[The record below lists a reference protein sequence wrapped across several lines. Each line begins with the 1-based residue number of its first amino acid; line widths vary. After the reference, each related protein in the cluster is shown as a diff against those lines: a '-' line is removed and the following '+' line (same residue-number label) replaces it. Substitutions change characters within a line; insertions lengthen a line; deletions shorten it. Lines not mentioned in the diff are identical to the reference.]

1 MKINKDLIY
10 GFLVTVLIS
19 AFAYSVGNIF
29 KENSE
34 KQVSEI
40 RKIQEV
46 QKQER
51 KSAEEREKAAN
62 YKRDSALTVLERQT
76 GEIHLINQNFSNLN
90 FNILSMRTLYDK
102 NFTDLKKLQNEK
114 DHISN
119 ASLSEQFDFLS
130 KYRYQEYSGG
140 TNP

>member
-34 KQVSEI
+34 KQVTEI
-40 RKIQEV
+40 KKIQEA

-51 KSAEEREKAAN
+51 DKAEIRERTAN
-62 YKRDSALTVLERQT
+62 FKRDSALSVLGKQSS
-76 GEIHLINQNFSNLN
+76 EINLMNKN
-90 FNILSMRTLYDK
+90 FNLLNSNIIDMRSLYDK
-102 NFTDLKKLQNEK
+102 NFNDLKNFQNEK
-114 DHISN
+114 DHITD
-119 ASLSEQFDFLS
+119 ATITEQSDFIS
-130 KYRYQEYSGG
+130 KYRYKEY
-140 TNP
+140 

>member
-40 RKIQEV
+40 RKIQEI

-51 KSAEEREKAAN
+51 DKAEQREKTAN
-62 YKRDSALTVLERQT
+62 YKRDSALSVLERQT
-76 GEIHLINQNFSNLN
+76 GEIHLINQNFSDLN
-90 FNILSMRTLYDK
+90 SNILSMKFLHDK
-102 NFTDLKKLQNEK
+102 NFNELKSYQNEK
-114 DHISN
+114 DHITD
-119 ASLSEQFDFLS
+119 ASLSEQLDFLS
-130 KYRYQEYSGG
+130 KYRYKEYSGT